1 MTGEARPVVIAGIP
15 RSGSTWTARVLAQ
28 IARAPLLHEPDND
41 KRALGALVAKRS
53 LGRFPALRPGD
64 PAPRYERLWRDA
76 LGGLSTDVTTRR
88 GQLVDRLW
96 TGAGSSQREHA
107 VQGRLSTRIRLAAAL
122 TGGPRATPDSPSTV
136 PVVGVVVVKTV
147 HAPLALEWLVDRF
160 PPVRVVVVLR
170 HPANVLC
177 SWRELALPD
186 QDRALDQHPAVQ
198 RDYLTPWHVRPPP
211 SADPVA
217 RAAWHVC
224 LLTAA
229 LLDAAAR
236 HAEWVVVVHEDLCV
250 APVPRFSALAHEL
263 GLPWR
268 NDAERFLQES
278 DRPGDGFAV
287 HRRASE
293 QPDRWRSRLAP
304 EGVRALATAAA
315 QFPGLDRWAGE
326 LRCAAER
333 DPSRVEDAVLEGATE
348 PAETQEERPRPGEAP

>member
-1 MTGEARPVVIAGIP
+1 MTGDALPVVIAGIP
-15 RSGSTWTARVLAQ
+15 RSGTTWTASVLAK
-28 IARAPLLHEPDND
+28 IARVPLLHEPDND
-41 KRALGALVAKRS
+41 KESVGALVAKRS

-76 LGGLSTDVTTRR
+76 LGGMSTDVTTRR
-88 GQLVDRLW
+88 GLLVDRLW
-96 TGAGSSQREHA
+96 TSVGSSQREHA
-107 VQGRLSTRIRLAAAL
+107 VQGRLSARIRLAAAL
-122 TGGPRATPDSPSTV
+122 TVTLRLKPDSPSTV
-136 PVVGVVVVKTV
+136 PVVGVVVKTV

-160 PPVRVVVVLR
+160 PLVRVVVVVR

-177 SWRELALPD
+177 SWRELRLPD

-198 RDYLTPWHVRPPP
+198 RDYLTPWNVRPPT
-211 SADPVA
+211 ADPVA

-229 LLDAAAR
+229 LLDAAER
-236 HAEWVVVVHEDLCV
+236 HSEWVVVLHEDLCA
-250 APVPRFSALAHEL
+250 APIPRFGALAQEL

-268 NDAERFLQES
+268 NDAERFLRES

-287 HRRASE
+287 QRRAGE

-315 QFPGLDRWAGE
+315 QFPGLDRWVGE

-333 DPSRVEDAVLEGATE
+333 DPSRVEHAVLEGATE
-348 PAETQEERPRPGEAP
+348 PADTEEERPRPGETP